1 MKWFKWGRSLRRR
14 YGHGAGDPKRNEGV
28 KVDREEGRM
37 YYVKGDG
44 SVWSAPM
51 KKR

>member
-14 YGHGAGDPKRNEGV
+14 YGRAANSPKRSEGV
-28 KVDREEGRM
+28 HVEREPGRM

-44 SVWSAPM
+44 AVWSAPM
-51 KKR
+51 KHK

>member
-14 YGHGAGDPKRNEGV
+14 YGHSDAKRNEGV
-28 KVDREEGRM
+28 KVDREPGRM

-51 KKR
+51 KHK